1 MKLSSLADVYL
12 DQLQDMHSC
21 ERQLIRAI
29 PKMMKA
35 ASNPDLKSALA
46 EHLEVTRE
54 HLARLDRILED
65 LGKPAGR
72 KVCKATVGLVEE
84 GGEII
89 DADGEDSACDVGLIC
104 AAQKIEHYEIASYGC
119 LQAFALQL
127 GRSTDAKLLEK
138 TLTDEKKANDALSEL
153 ASAGVNEGAMA

>member
-1 MKLSSLADVYL
+1 MKLSTLADVYL
-12 DQLQDMHSC
+12 DQIQDMHSC

-35 ASNPDLKSALA
+35 ASNPDLKSAFA

-72 KVCKATVGLVEE
+72 KVCKAAVGLVEE
-84 GGEII
+84 GGEMI
-89 DADGEDSACDVGLIC
+89 DADGEDQARDVGLIC

-127 GRSTDAKLLEK
+127 GRNADAKLLEK
-138 TLTDEKKANDALSEL
+138 TLNDEKKANDALSEL
-153 ASAGVNEGAMA
+153 ATASVNEGAMA

>member
-1 MKLSSLADVYL
+1 MKLSTLADVYL
-12 DQLQDMHSC
+12 DQIQDMHSC

-35 ASNPDLKSALA
+35 ASNPDLKSAFA

-84 GGEII
+84 GGEMI
-89 DADGEDSACDVGLIC
+89 DADGEDQARDVGLIC

-127 GRSTDAKLLEK
+127 GRNADAKLLEK
-138 TLTDEKKANDALSEL
+138 TLNDEKKANDALSEL
-153 ASAGVNEGAMA
+153 ATASVNEGAMA

>member
-1 MKLSSLADVYL
+1 MKLSTLADVYL
-12 DQLQDMHSC
+12 DQIQDMHSC

-35 ASNPDLKSALA
+35 ASNPDLKSAFA

-72 KVCKATVGLVEE
+72 KVCKAATGLVEE

-89 DADGEDSACDVGLIC
+89 EADGEDSARDVGLIC
-104 AAQKIEHYEIASYGC
+104 AAQKIEHHEIASYGC

-127 GRSTDAKLLEK
+127 GRSADAKLLEK

-153 ASAGVNEGAMA
+153 ATASVNEGAMA

>member
-1 MKLSSLADVYL
+1 MKLMSLADVYL

-35 ASNPDLKSALA
+35 ASNPDLKSAFA
-46 EHLEVTRE
+46 DHLVLTRE
-54 HLARLDRILED
+54 HLSRLDRILTD
-65 LGKPAGR
+65 LGKAAGR

-84 GGEII
+84 GVEVIEA
-89 DADGEDSACDVGLIC
+89 DAEETARDAGLIC

-127 GRSTDAKLLEK
+127 GRNADAKLHEK
-138 TLTDEKKANDALSEL
+138 TLNDEKKANDALSEL
-153 ASAGVNEGAMA
+153 ATASVNEGAMA

>member
-1 MKLSSLADVYL
+1 MKLSTLADVYL
-12 DQLQDMHSC
+12 DQIQDMHSC

-35 ASNPDLKSALA
+35 ASNPDLKSAFA
-46 EHLEVTRE
+46 EHLVVTRE

-84 GGEII
+84 GGEMI
-89 DADGEDSACDVGLIC
+89 DADGEDQARDVGLIC

-127 GRSTDAKLLEK
+127 GRNADAKLLEK
-138 TLTDEKKANDALSEL
+138 TLNDEKKANDALSEL
-153 ASAGVNEGAMA
+153 ATASVNEGAMA

>member
-1 MKLSSLADVYL
+1 MKLSTLADVYL
-12 DQLQDMHSC
+12 DQIQDMHSC

-35 ASNPDLKSALA
+35 ASNPDLKSAFA
-46 EHLEVTRE
+46 EHLDVTRE

-84 GGEII
+84 GSEVI
-89 DADGEDSACDVGLIC
+89 DADGEDQARDVGLIC

-119 LQAFALQL
+119 LHAFALQL
-127 GRSTDAKLLEK
+127 GRNADAKLLEK

>member
-1 MKLSSLADVYL
+1 MKLSTLADVYL
-12 DQLQDMHSC
+12 DQIQDMHSC

-35 ASNPDLKSALA
+35 ASNPDLKSAFA
-46 EHLEVTRE
+46 EHLVVTRE

-72 KVCKATVGLVEE
+72 KVCKAAVGLVEE
-84 GGEII
+84 GGEMI
-89 DADGEDSACDVGLIC
+89 DADGEDQARDVGLIC

-127 GRSTDAKLLEK
+127 GRNADAKLLEK
-138 TLTDEKKANDALSEL
+138 TLNDEKKANDALSEL
-153 ASAGVNEGAMA
+153 ATASVNEGAMA

>member
-1 MKLSSLADVYL
+1 MKLSTLADVYL
-12 DQLQDMHSC
+12 DQIQDMHSC

-35 ASNPDLKSALA
+35 ASNPDLKSAFA

-84 GGEII
+84 GGEVI
-89 DADGEDSACDVGLIC
+89 DADGEDQARDVGLIC

-119 LQAFALQL
+119 LQGFALQL
-127 GRSTDAKLLEK
+127 GRNADAKLLDK

-153 ASAGVNEGAMA
+153 ATASVNEGAMA